1 MKCCVGMMLA
11 GCCLHN
17 ATAALVMLCGLC
29 YTVLCCAVY
38 CAVSSDV
45 SFRSICVCAC
55 PMLCCAVQM
64 HDMEDVAFVS
74 IFGTVGML
82 AAMAVVVGKLV
93 AIYLSTPQPAPT
105 ELVAAG
111 VSFQV
116 CYANSSWPACKH
128 SNSLP
133 TLQQLATT
141 LQANH
146 STSLAAKNMACV
158 QWGVFCAG
166 QGVQSAVV

>member
-1 MKCCVGMMLA
+1 
-11 GCCLHN
+11 
-17 ATAALVMLCGLC
+17 
-29 YTVLCCAVY
+29 
-38 CAVSSDV
+38 
-45 SFRSICVCAC
+45 
-55 PMLCCAVQM
+55 MLCCAVQM

-146 STSLAAKNMACV
+146 SASLAAKNMACV